1 MDKQTTGS
9 KALIQSMINQNIK
22 YVFGIPGAKVDQLFE
37 DLQDF
42 EDKRT
47 PKLIVTRH
55 EQNAAFIAAAIGR
68 LTGEPGVVAVT
79 SGPGVSNLATG
90 LITATSE
97 GDPVIAIGGQVKRDD
112 LLRLTHQSINSAD
125 LLKSA
130 AKSSVE
136 VQDANNISET
146 FSNAYITAQSPKKGA
161 TFISVPQ
168 DVLGDEVS
176 RPVIEKLPKITN
188 GSVDKTR
195 MKEIAHLIENSKQP
209 VILAGMRASTPEV
222 SASLHQLLHKF
233 SIPVVETYQGAG
245 VISKELVNNY
255 YGRVSLFDNQI
266 GDTILKNSDLVIAV
280 GYDPVEYEARNWN
293 QEHTQVIN
301 IDTVSPEITAEY
313 QPSIIVNAD
322 IAESIDV
329 LTENIDDSME
339 LSKEVT
345 DHLHKLREHFTETIE
360 EVHETTENG
369 LHPISVIQ
377 SLQKFVNED
386 TIVTVDIGSHY
397 IWMGRYFKT
406 YKPRHLLFSNGMQT
420 LGVSLPW
427 AIGAALT
434 HPDEPVISISGD
446 GGFLFSGQELETA
459 VRLKLKIIQLIWVDG
474 YYDMVKFQEVA
485 KYGHDAGVKFGYVDY
500 VKYAESF
507 GASGIRANSV
517 EDLNNALNRAKDING
532 PVIIEIPVD
541 YKDNIELK
549 TKLIPN
555 ELN

>member
-459 VRLKLKIIQLIWVDG
+459 VRLNLNIIQLIWVDG

>member
-1 MDKQTTGS
+1 MNKPLTGS

-22 YVFGIPGAKVDQLFE
+22 YVFGIPGAKVDQFFE
-37 DLQDF
+37 DLQDSK
-42 EDKRT
+42 DPKA

-112 LLRLTHQSINSAD
+112 LLRLTHQSINNAD
-125 LLKSA
+125 LLRSTTKT
-130 AKSSVE
+130 SVE
-136 VQDANNISET
+136 VQDPNNISET
-146 FSNAYITAQSPKKGA
+146 FSNAYISAQSPKKGA
-161 TFISVPQ
+161 AFLSLPQ
-168 DVLGDEVS
+168 DILSEEVT
-176 RPVIEKLPKITN
+176 RPVIDKLPAITN

-195 MKEIAHLIENSKQP
+195 MKEIAELISQAKQP
-209 VILAGMRASTPEV
+209 VILAGMRSSTKEV
-222 SASLHQLLHKF
+222 SEALHALLRKF

-245 VISKELVNNY
+245 VISKDLVENY

-266 GDTILKNSDLVIAV
+266 GDTILKNSDLVIAI

-293 QEHTQVIN
+293 QSHTQVIN

-313 QPSIIVNAD
+313 QPKIIVNAD
-322 IAESIDV
+322 IAESLTA
-329 LTENIDDSME
+329 LTEYLDDSLE
-339 LSKEVT
+339 LDAEVK
-345 DHLHKLREHFTETIE
+345 DQLHKLREHFTETIE
-360 EVHETTENG
+360 EIHETTDNG

-434 HPDEPVISISGD
+434 NPDQPVISISGD

-459 VRLKLKIIQLIWVDG
+459 VRLKLNIIQLIWVDG

-507 GASGIRANSV
+507 GATGIRANDVDQLDDALKQASEV
-517 EDLNNALNRAKDING
+517 EG

-555 ELN
+555 EFN

>member
-280 GYDPVEYEARNWN
+280 G
-293 QEHTQVIN
+293 
-301 IDTVSPEITAEY
+301 
-313 QPSIIVNAD
+313 
-322 IAESIDV
+322 
-329 LTENIDDSME
+329 
-339 LSKEVT
+339 
-345 DHLHKLREHFTETIE
+345 
-360 EVHETTENG
+360 
-369 LHPISVIQ
+369 
-377 SLQKFVNED
+377 
-386 TIVTVDIGSHY
+386 
-397 IWMGRYFKT
+397 
-406 YKPRHLLFSNGMQT
+406 
-420 LGVSLPW
+420 
-427 AIGAALT
+427 
-434 HPDEPVISISGD
+434 
-446 GGFLFSGQELETA
+446 
-459 VRLKLKIIQLIWVDG
+459 
-474 YYDMVKFQEVA
+474 
-485 KYGHDAGVKFGYVDY
+485 
-500 VKYAESF
+500 
-507 GASGIRANSV
+507 
-517 EDLNNALNRAKDING
+517 
-532 PVIIEIPVD
+532 
-541 YKDNIELK
+541 
-549 TKLIPN
+549 
-555 ELN
+555 

>member
-1 MDKQTTGS
+1 MDKTTTGS

-42 EDKRT
+42 DDERT

-79 SGPGVSNLATG
+79 SGPGVSNLTTG

-97 GDPVIAIGGQVKRDD
+97 GDPIIAIGGQVKRDD

-125 LLKSA
+125 LLKGA
-130 AKSSVE
+130 A
-136 VQDANNISET
+136 
-146 FSNAYITAQSPKKGA
+146 
-161 TFISVPQ
+161 FISVPQ

-176 RPVIEKLPKITN
+176 RPVIDKLPKITN

-222 SASLHQLLHKF
+222 SAALHKLLHKF

-245 VISKELVNNY
+245 VISKELVDNY

-293 QEHTQVIN
+293 QSHTQVIN

-322 IAESIDV
+322 IAESIDA
-329 LTENIDDSME
+329 LTEYIDDSME

-345 DHLHKLREHFTETIE
+345 DHLHKLRDHFTETIE

-377 SLQKFVNED
+377 SLQKFVSED

-434 HPDEPVISISGD
+434 HPNEPVISISGD

-459 VRLKLKIIQLIWVDG
+459 VRLNLNIIQLIWVDG

-507 GASGIRANSV
+507 GATGIRANSV
-517 EDLNNALNRAKDING
+517 DDLNSALNRAKDIQG

>member
-459 VRLKLKIIQLIWVDG
+459 VRLKLNIIQLIWVDG

-507 GASGIRANSV
+507 GAYGIRANSV

>member
-459 VRLKLKIIQLIWVDG
+459 VRLKLNIIQLIWVDG